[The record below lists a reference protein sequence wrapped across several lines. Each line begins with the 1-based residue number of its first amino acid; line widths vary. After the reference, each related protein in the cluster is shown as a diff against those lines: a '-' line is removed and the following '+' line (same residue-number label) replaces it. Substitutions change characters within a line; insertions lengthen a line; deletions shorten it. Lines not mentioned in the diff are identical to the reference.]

1 MFPKLCILAVV
12 MCAFVVASHQVVKYK
27 YFDEYLLHLE
37 KRQQTI
43 LVEEVE
49 IKVASPLLIRTGV
62 VRSKEE
68 QCCMLGQIAGEKGY
82 HCFSKF
88 YAARILYRNYNRAH
102 NKRIPALLKGRRN
115 PTADK
120 LMRSFGQC
128 VANRGAIFHK
138 CCRHA
143 AIHSS

>member
-1 MFPKLCILAVV
+1 MFSKVCVLGLVLCCL
-12 MCAFVVASHQVVKYK
+12 VVASRQVVKYK

-68 QCCMLGQIAGEKGY
+68 QCCVLGQMAGEKGY
-82 HCFSKF
+82 HCFSHF
-88 YAARILYRNYNRAH
+88 YAARILYRNYNRVH
-102 NKRIPALLKGRRN
+102 NKKIPALLKGKPN

-120 LMRSFGQC
+120 LMRTFGQC
-128 VANRGAIFHK
+128 VAHRGAIFHK

-143 AIHSS
+143 ALMST

>member
-1 MFPKLCILAVV
+1 MFAKLCILALVLCYV
-12 MCAFVVASHQVVKYK
+12 VVASHQSVRYK

-49 IKVASPLLIRTGV
+49 IKVASPLLIRTGL

-102 NKRIPALLKGRRN
+102 NKRIPALLKGKPN

-128 VANRGAIFHK
+128 VANRGAIFYK

-143 AIHSS
+143 AMRSS

>member
-1 MFPKLCILAVV
+1 MFSKVCVLGLVLCCL
-12 MCAFVVASHQVVKYK
+12 MVASRQVVKYK

-68 QCCMLGQIAGEKGY
+68 QCCVLGQMAGEKGY
-82 HCFSKF
+82 HCFSHF
-88 YAARILYRNYNRAH
+88 YAARILYRNYNRVH
-102 NKRIPALLKGRRN
+102 NKKIPALLKDRPLNNPFGNLKKDFVSCANELRGRSELSLV
-115 PTADK
+115 K
-120 LMRSFGQC
+120 CRS
-128 VANRGAIFHK
+128 VL
-138 CCRHA
+138 
-143 AIHSS
+143 